1 MSEAAV
7 KPEKT
12 EKAVDKAVRIV
23 DVSKEFGGMTAV
35 KDVSIDIDAGDFF
48 SLLGPSGCGKT
59 TLLRMIAGFEF
70 PTRGQVFIAGKDMAK
85 VPAHRRPVNMVF
97 QSYALFPHLNV
108 VDNIAFGLKVQKS
121 CPPAEIPE
129 RVKWALDLV
138 RLKGK
143 EDRYPREL
151 SGGQQQRVAF
161 ARAIVNRPS
170 VLLLDEP
177 LSALDPK
184 VRDEMQEELARF
196 KKNLDITFV
205 MVTHDQSEALALSD
219 KIAVLSAGHLEQL
232 GSPQEIYENPRTIF
246 VADFIGETN
255 VFSGTVVD
263 VDSQLVRVKVKNS
276 VELTA
281 VAPSFPVTTGS
292 DVDIWIRSNDVHLHT
307 DNDGIAG
314 SGNRLPVRITTC
326 SYQGTVS
333 EYKLRVTEDVKL
345 TALCRNEPGNEF
357 LEDTDVFASIP
368 YRSVQILA
376 RTASDTEEN

>member
-1 MSEAAV
+1 MSQA
-7 KPEKT
+7 
-12 EKAVDKAVRIV
+12 DKAVRIV
-23 DVSKEFGGMTAV
+23 DVSKDFGGMTAV

-70 PTRGQVFIAGKDMAK
+70 PTRGQVFIGGKDMAK

-255 VFSGTVVD
+255 VFSGTIVD
-263 VDSQLVRVKVKNS
+263 VESQLVRVKVNNS

-281 VAPSFPVTTGS
+281 AAPSFPVTTGS
-292 DVDIWIRSNDVHLHT
+292 DVDIWIRSNDVHLHAE
-307 DNDGIAG
+307 NDSITG
-314 SGNRLPVRITTC
+314 SGNRLPVRITNC

-333 EYKLRVTEDVKL
+333 EYKLRVSDDVKL

-357 LEDTDVFASIP
+357 LEDTDVFAAIP
-368 YRSVQILA
+368 SRAVQVLA
-376 RTASDTEEN
+376 RTASDTE

>member
-7 KPEKT
+7 KSGKT
-12 EKAVDKAVRIV
+12 ERAVDKAVRIV
-23 DVSKEFGGMTAV
+23 GVSKEFGGVSAV

-70 PTRGQVFIAGKDMAK
+70 PTSGQVLIAGKDMAK

-97 QSYALFPHLNV
+97 QSYALFPHLSV
-108 VDNIAFGLKVQKS
+108 VDNIAFGLQVQKS
-121 CPPAEIPE
+121 CPAAEIPE

-161 ARAIVNRPS
+161 ARAIVNRPA

-232 GSPQEIYENPRTIF
+232 GTPQEIYENPRTIF

-255 VFSGTVVD
+255 VFSGTVVGLE
-263 VDSQLVRVKVKNS
+263 SQLVRVKIGDN
-276 VELTA
+276 VELSA
-281 VAPSFPVTTGS
+281 AAPSFTVTTGS
-292 DVDIWIRSNDVHLHT
+292 EVDIWIRSNDVHLLA
-307 DNDGIAG
+307 DADGIGDGA
-314 SGNRLPVRITTC
+314 NRLPARVTTC

-333 EYKLRVTEDVKL
+333 EYKLRISDQVKL
-345 TALCRNEPGNEF
+345 TALCRNQPGNEF
-357 LEDTDVFASIP
+357 PEDMDVFASIS
-368 YRSVQILA
+368 YRSVQILV
-376 RTASDTEEN
+376 RTTSDTE

>member
-7 KPEKT
+7 KVEKI
-12 EKAVDKAVRIV
+12 ERAVDKAVRII
-23 DVSKEFGGMTAV
+23 DVSKEFGGVSAV

-70 PTRGQVFIAGKDMAK
+70 PTSGQVFIAGKDMAK

-97 QSYALFPHLNV
+97 QSYALFPHLSV
-108 VDNIAFGLKVQKS
+108 VDNIAFGLKVQKA

-143 EDRYPREL
+143 EDRFPREL

-232 GSPQEIYENPRTIF
+232 GTPQEIYENPRTIF

-255 VFSGTVVD
+255 VFTGTVVGLE
-263 VDSQLVRVKVKNS
+263 SQLVRVKIAGG

-281 VAPSFPVTTGS
+281 AAPPFAVTTGS
-292 DVDIWIRSNDVHLHT
+292 DVDIWIRSNDVHLQA
-307 DNDGIAG
+307 DADGIVNGA
-314 SGNRLPVRITTC
+314 NCLPARITTC

-333 EYKLRVTEDVKL
+333 EYRLRISDEVKL

-368 YRSVQILA
+368 QRSVQILA
-376 RTASDTEEN
+376 RTTSDTE